1 MTLLF
6 SKLLHSSSIPALAL
20 LVLAAPIT
28 QTAAQLALPPFSGR
42 GSLTEVQN
50 PTENSDSKDSE
61 PPEPILSRKGPW
73 GQLEY
78 FETFIQAPED
88 IVLAAQPRTGKTR
101 WFFGGMDTQSVKEFL
116 GELNLPH
123 SLETALCA
131 DDSWLLE
138 PEGITLSPSS
148 AQLLELP
155 ESSRAKLYSTLSR
168 WEQNFYHL
176 EPEVIYTGSVRSW
189 FRGFEVSEAVLSFTE
204 KMSYKLGSTLLFA
217 DTPAV
222 LGLAETEKE
231 RLEILRAFSRTPTL
245 VAKVLIETDSKKEA
259 EAYWSKPFSALDTLP
274 FLEAVTRH
282 RNPAQTDLLH
292 LLPANVR
299 KILYTYHNPKTSLS
313 GYMPDCHWSALN
325 FFNAEPFD
333 RLCEP
338 AKATSYALAN
348 FTPVAPP
355 YELGDVLFF
364 TDTQTGDAY
373 HSCAYVAED
382 IVFTKN
388 GRSPLQPWV
397 LMKLDRVKSLY
408 DMHFHT
414 NITAYR
420 RKLST

>member
-1 MTLLF
+1 M
-6 SKLLHSSSIPALAL
+6 
-20 LVLAAPIT
+20 
-28 QTAAQLALPPFSGR
+28 
-42 GSLTEVQN
+42 QN
-50 PTENSDSKDSE
+50 PGPRDTAPLEAT
-61 PPEPILSRKGPW
+61 LSRKGPW

-88 IVLAAQPRTGKTR
+88 IILANQPHTTRTR
-101 WFFGGMDTQSVKEFL
+101 WFFGGMDTQGVKELL
-116 GELNLPH
+116 GELRLPE
-123 SLETALCA
+123 SLENALCA
-131 DDSWLLE
+131 EDSWLIE
-138 PEGITLSPSS
+138 PDGINLFPSS

-155 ESSRAKLYSTLSR
+155 ASSRAQLYSTLSR
-168 WEQNFYHL
+168 WEQNFYHV
-176 EPEVIYTGSVRSW
+176 EPELIHTGSVRSW
-189 FRGFEVSEAVLSFTE
+189 FQGFEVGEAALSFTE
-204 KMSYKLGSTLLFA
+204 KVSYKLGSTLLFA

-222 LGLAETEKE
+222 LEFAETEKE

-245 VAKVLIETDSKKEA
+245 MAKVLFEPASQKEA
-259 EAYWSKPFSALDTLP
+259 AAYWSKTFRAQDTLP
-274 FLEAVTRH
+274 FLEAVLRQETS
-282 RNPAQTDLLH
+282 AQTDLLH

-313 GYMPDCHWSALN
+313 GYMPDCHWTALN
-325 FFNAEPFD
+325 FFNAEPFE

-373 HSCAYVAED
+373 HSCAYIADDV
-382 IVFTKN
+382 VFTKN

-397 LMKLDRVKSLY
+397 LMKLDRVKALY

-414 NITAYR
+414 NVSAYR
-420 RKLST
+420 RNPGT